1 VFQLWERFTMPCSWL
16 ARRWGRLRREQASS
30 IRGWSFLLSSMSIWL
45 VGWKK
50 KSQTTIRAGTRRGR
64 DALL

>member
-1 VFQLWERFTMPCSWL
+1 LS
-16 ARRWGRLRREQASS
+16 LRKR
-30 IRGWSFLLSSMSIWL
+30 WL